1 MKGNDEVVQVLQDV
15 LCAELTAV
23 NQYFIH
29 ARMCENWGYKKL
41 AAYIR
46 KESIEEMQHAQEI
59 IDRILYFDGAPNM
72 QKYMKINVG
81 KTVPEQFA
89 ADLEVEYQA
98 VPRLNKGV
106 EVARAH
112 GDNGTRALLEKIL
125 ADEEEHVDWLEA
137 QLGHDQG
144 DGRRELPRAADGMR
158 KTTVALALGAAAALA
173 RVVGLFA
180 APRAAPPGPGRHPPR
195 REAPAEPPAAHLR
208 RRERRGLLERGREAA
223 SSTSG

>member
-1 MKGNDEVVQVLQDV
+1 MKGNDDVIQVLNDV
-15 LCAELTAV
+15 LSAELTAI

-29 ARMCENWGYKKL
+29 SMMNHNWRYERLAKHARE
-41 AAYIR
+41 
-46 KESIEEMQHAQEI
+46 ESTGEMKHAQDLIE
-59 IDRILYFDGAPNM
+59 RILYLEGTPNM

-89 ADLEVEYQA
+89 ADLDVEYQA

-137 QLGHDQG
+137 QLGMIKEMG
-144 DGRRELPRAADGMR
+144 AENY
-158 KTTVALALGAAAALA
+158 LAQQMA
-173 RVVGLFA
+173 
-180 APRAAPPGPGRHPPR
+180 
-195 REAPAEPPAAHLR
+195 
-208 RRERRGLLERGREAA
+208 
-223 SSTSG
+223 